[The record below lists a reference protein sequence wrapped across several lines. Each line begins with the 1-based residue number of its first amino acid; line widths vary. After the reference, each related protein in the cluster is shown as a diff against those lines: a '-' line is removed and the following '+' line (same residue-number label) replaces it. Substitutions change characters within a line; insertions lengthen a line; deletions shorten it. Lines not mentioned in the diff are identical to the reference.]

1 MRNQYFPL
9 LALLIS
15 GLVTGCAPRSLN
27 AGAESVHL
35 SDYMVPKSCK
45 FVGNIMNSNVHGD
58 LYLESSIADL
68 QKDDINFLKNE
79 GAKLG
84 ANIVVLTSHISHE
97 TKIKT
102 YGKTPRSITVN
113 EHSVIAKAYR
123 CSSAFA
129 PSSGKSSNTHVKIS
143 ETPLI

>member
-1 MRNQYFPL
+1 MKNIFFSL
-9 LALLIS
+9 SALLIS
-15 GLVTGCAPRSLN
+15 GFIVGCAPRSLN
-27 AGAESVHL
+27 AGAENVHL

-45 FVGNIMNSNVHGD
+45 FMGDIMNSNVHGD

-84 ANIVVLTSHISHE
+84 ANIVILTSHVSHE
-97 TKIKT
+97 TKIKA

-123 CSSAFA
+123 CSSALMPA
-129 PSSGKSSNTHVKIS
+129 SGKSLNTHVKIS